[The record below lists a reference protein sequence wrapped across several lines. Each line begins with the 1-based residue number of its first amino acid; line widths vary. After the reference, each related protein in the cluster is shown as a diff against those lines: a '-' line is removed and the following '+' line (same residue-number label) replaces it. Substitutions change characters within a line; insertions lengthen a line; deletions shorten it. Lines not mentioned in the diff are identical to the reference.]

1 MLSRSAPRTTWD
13 VVLPDEGAT
22 ERLAMDVA
30 VALQPGDVVTLSG
43 DLGAGKTTLVRAIIR
58 YLAGNSRLEVP
69 SPTFTLLQ
77 TYDLPPFTV
86 VHSDLYRVESLAE
99 LAELGWEEAA
109 EGAVLFV
116 EWPERAG
123 EFLQVDRLDI
133 ALSIA
138 PDLGPT
144 HRRVRLSGYGVWIT
158 RLERLRAARALVDA
172 AGFGPARRRRIKG
185 DASTRSYERL
195 ALSGTS
201 VILMNA
207 PPRPDGPPVKNGLS
221 YGAIAHLAE
230 NMRPYV
236 AIARFLRDKGFS
248 TPEIIAADIESG
260 LLLIEDLGNK
270 GIVSGDPPAA
280 IEERYAAAIDV
291 LVALHT
297 LELPAKLPVAPRLEY
312 ALPTYDF
319 DAYLIEVELLLDWY
333 LPMREAALPADARIQ
348 FETLWQA
355 ALKEIVDAPKTWALR
370 DFHSPNL
377 LWLPERRGIARIGL
391 LDFQDAVLGSHA
403 YDVASLLMDARA
415 EVSEAVELALLSR
428 YAVGRSSRNSPFD
441 PATFARHYVTLGA
454 QRTTKI
460 LGIFARLDRRDGKPE
475 YLKHL
480 PRVWRYLTRALA
492 HPSLAALKA
501 WYEEHVPPPGQS

>member
-1 MLSRSAPRTTWD
+1 MLSLSAPRTTWD

-22 ERLAMDVA
+22 ERLAMDIA
-30 VALQPGDVVTLSG
+30 VTLEPGDVITLSG
-43 DLGAGKTTLVRAIIR
+43 DLGAGKTTLARAVIR

-77 TYDLPPFTV
+77 TYELPAFSV
-86 VHSDLYRVESLAE
+86 VHTDLYRIESLSE

-109 EGAVLFV
+109 EGAVLLV

-123 EFLQVDRLDI
+123 SFLQVDRLDI
-133 ALSIA
+133 ALAIA
-138 PDLGPT
+138 PDLGPS
-144 HRRVRLSGYGVWIT
+144 HRRVRLTGYGAWIP
-158 RLERLRAARALVDA
+158 RLERLRAARGLIDA

-221 YGAIAHLAE
+221 YSAIAHLAE

-236 AIARFLRDKGFS
+236 ALARYLHDKGFS
-248 TPEIIAADIESG
+248 TPELVAADIESG
-260 LLLIEDLGNK
+260 LLLIEDLGSK
-270 GIVSGDPPAA
+270 GIVAGDPPAA
-280 IEERYAAAIDV
+280 IEERYAVAIDV
-291 LVALHT
+291 LVALHAMD
-297 LELPAKLPVAPRLEY
+297 LPAKLPVAPRIEY
-312 ALPTYDF
+312 QLPAYDI
-319 DAYLIEVELLLDWY
+319 DAYMIEVELMLDWY
-333 LPMREAALPADARIQ
+333 LPLRGALLLAAARIQ

-355 ALKEIVDAPKTWALR
+355 ALQEIIAAPKTWVLR

-391 LDFQDAVLGSHA
+391 LDFQDAVLGPHA

-415 EVSEAVELALLSR
+415 DVSEALELALLSR
-428 YAVGRSSRNSPFD
+428 YAVGRSGANSPFD

-454 QRTTKI
+454 QRATKI

-480 PRVWRYLTRALA
+480 PRVWRYLNRALA

-501 WYEEHVPPPGQS
+501 WYDEHVPGPS